1 MAAHLTDE
9 FMTELLE
16 GQGLPKQQAHLDAC
30 EECGARLEQAR
41 AALELALQAEVP
53 EPPGLYWQVLRRNL
67 SRRIAEEPRRRLGWG
82 WLIPVAATV
91 GALVVALSLG
101 GRPSG
106 PGGAAQALPA
116 WSALPPVEEDVNLV
130 VVRGFALEDDQLAEW
145 DEGRG
150 LSAFIAALSDE
161 ESAALVEALR
171 VERREGDL

>member
-1 MAAHLTDE
+1 MAAHLSDE
-9 FMTELLE
+9 IMTELLE
-16 GQGLPKQQAHLDAC
+16 GQGLPGQQAHLDAC

-41 AALELALQAEVP
+41 AALDFALQAEVP
-53 EPPGLYWQVLRRNL
+53 EPPGLYWEVLRRNL

-101 GRPSG
+101 GHS
-106 PGGAAQALPA
+106 PGSRGAAQALPA
-116 WSALPPVEEDVNLV
+116 WSALPPIEDDLDLV
-130 VVRGFALEDDQLAEW
+130 VVNGFALEDDQLAEW

-150 LSAFIAALSDE
+150 LGAFIVALSDE